1 MRGFDESSYPILGE
15 MTLIEV
21 ACERVAEIYKPG
33 LKEAFLELASVAR
46 EHKWDT
52 VSDYGETK

>member
-1 MRGFDESSYPILGE
+1 MKGFDESGYPILGE

-33 LKEAFLELASVAR
+33 LKEACLELASVER

-52 VSDYGETK
+52 VSDHGETK